1 MARQNKRKKFFIKK
15 NLQGKLIFGFFLFV
29 TGGSLFF
36 LVLLGAFSADT
47 LTISYINQEVQS
59 GHNPFILLKNIL
71 ASHWIFI
78 LSGTI
83 FICIA
88 ALLLSHRI
96 AGPMFRFELVLDN
109 MLNRDLSDTIYL
121 RSQDEGKELATKI
134 NAFNQ
139 ETSTTFKNINSYS
152 SAIVSL
158 LERAESTSANIPEK
172 QLQELKS
179 IYWNLKENNK
189 KIGAASSSYTLMDE

>member
-1 MARQNKRKKFFIKK
+1 MARQNKRRKFFIKK
-15 NLQGKLIFGFFLFV
+15 NLQGKLVFGFFLFV
-29 TGGSLFF
+29 TGGALFF

-59 GHNPFILLKNIL
+59 GQNPFILLKNIL
-71 ASHWIFI
+71 AAHWIFI

-134 NAFNQ
+134 NSFNQ
-139 ETSTTFKNINSYS
+139 EISTTLKHINSYS
-152 SAIVSL
+152 NAIASL
-158 LERAESTSANIPEK
+158 LERADATSVNIPEK

-189 KIGAASSSYTLMDE
+189 KIEAISDSYTLRE

>member
-1 MARQNKRKKFFIKK
+1 MARQNKRKKLFIKK

-59 GHNPFILLKNIL
+59 DQNPFILLKNIF
-71 ASHWIFI
+71 AAHWIFI

-139 ETSTTFKNINSYS
+139 EISTALRNINSYS
-152 SAIVSL
+152 NAIASL
-158 LERAESTSANIPEK
+158 LERADAESANIPER

-189 KIGAASSSYTLMDE
+189 KIQTVSDSYTLKE

>member
-1 MARQNKRKKFFIKK
+1 MI
-15 NLQGKLIFGFFLFV
+15 IGFFLFV

-59 GHNPFILLKNIL
+59 GQNPFILLKNIL
-71 ASHWIFI
+71 AAHWIFI

-109 MLNRDLSDTIYL
+109 MLDKDLSDTIYL

-139 ETSTTFKNINSYS
+139 ETSTTFKNINSHS
-152 SAIVSL
+152 SAIASL

-189 KIGAASSSYTLMDE
+189 KIGAVTSSYTLMDE